1 MEGCFMTLGEELC
14 RKYALTSLKGSG
26 SFPLMAINEALE
38 AAAQIA
44 DQEEAPRVANR
55 IRSLKWSGGKR
66 LPMEARPR
74 PENRN
79 LTA

>member
-1 MEGCFMTLGEELC
+1 MEGCVMTLGEELC

-44 DQEEAPRVANR
+44 DEEGAPSVAAR
-55 IRSLKWSGGKR
+55 IRSVKWTSS
-66 LPMEARPR
+66 EAASARD
-74 PENRN
+74 
-79 LTA
+79 AA

>member
-1 MEGCFMTLGEELC
+1 MEGCVMTLGEELC

-44 DQEEAPRVANR
+44 DEGGAPNVAAR
-55 IRSLKWSGGKR
+55 IRSVKWTSS
-66 LPMEARPR
+66 EAASARD
-74 PENRN
+74 
-79 LTA
+79 AA

>member
-44 DQEEAPRVANR
+44 DEEGASNVAAR
-55 IRSLKWSGGKR
+55 IRSVKWTSS
-66 LPMEARPR
+66 EAASARD
-74 PENRN
+74 
-79 LTA
+79 AA

>member
-44 DQEEAPRVANR
+44 DEGGASNVAAR
-55 IRSLKWSGGKR
+55 IRSVKWTSS
-66 LPMEARPR
+66 EAASARDV
-74 PENRN
+74 
-79 LTA
+79 A